1 MTQFYSQLPVL
12 TEFADIGQPD
22 RYASLPA
29 DWHVVMCDVRNSTAA
44 VEAGRYKNVNTVA
57 AAAIA
62 AVLNAVGKIDIPFAF
77 EGDGAV
83 LCVPAAS
90 LDGARSALL
99 KTQDMANKA
108 FALDLRVAT
117 LPMAQILAA
126 GVNIQV
132 ARFRVSEHYIQAV
145 FAGGGM
151 AYADRYMKDAA
162 TESLCAIQAG
172 SVEMEGSFDGLECRW
187 QDIPSRYGETVS
199 IMVRAQGGDQE
210 AGGRL
215 YRTLI
220 EKVREV
226 YGTDDSCHPVFP
238 PDLAFS
244 LSGKQLGNEVGV
256 HTAGRSVLD
265 RWRYLMKIRLM
276 VVLGWFLMRFGIK
289 TEETDWAQYK
299 TVMARNSDVRK
310 FNDCFRQILAGTA
323 GQRIALTAWLDECF
337 ARGEL
342 VYGTHV
348 SERAQMTCLIFD
360 YSGRHLHFIDGAGG
374 GLFMAAKDLKERAR
388 RRND

>member
-1 MTQFYSQLPVL
+1 MSQFYSQLPVL
-12 TEFADIGQPD
+12 TEFADIGQPH

-62 AVLNAVGKIDIPFAF
+62 AVLNAVGKVDIPFAF

-99 KTQDMANKA
+99 KTQDMAKKA

-117 LPMAQILAA
+117 MPMAQILAA

-172 SVEMEGSFDGLECRW
+172 SLEMAGNFDGLECRW

-199 IMVRAQGGDQE
+199 IMVRALGSDQE

-220 EKVREV
+220 AKVREV

-256 HTAGRSVLD
+256 QMADRSAFA

-337 ARGEL
+337 DRGEL

-388 RRND
+388 LRTD

>member
-1 MTQFYSQLPVL
+1 MTEFYSQLPVL
-12 TEFADIGQPD
+12 TEFADIGQPA
-22 RYASLPA
+22 RYAPLPA

-83 LCVPAAS
+83 LCVPSTA
-90 LDGARSALL
+90 LDGARAALL
-99 KTQDMANKA
+99 KTQDMAQQA
-108 FALDLRVAT
+108 FALDLRAAT
-117 LPMAQILAA
+117 LPMAQIRAA

-132 ARFRVSEHYIQAV
+132 ARFRVSENYIQAV

-151 AYADRYMKDAA
+151 AYADRYMKDPA
-162 TESLCAIQAG
+162 TESLCAVPRG
-172 SVEMEGSFDGLECRW
+172 SIEARGSFDGLECRW
-187 QDIPSRYGETVS
+187 QDIPSRYGEIVS
-199 IMVRAQGGDQE
+199 IMVRAEGSGAE
-210 AGGRL
+210 ADGRL
-215 YRTLI
+215 YRSLI

-226 YGTDDSCHPVFP
+226 YGPDDRCHPVFP

-244 LSGKQLGNEVGV
+244 LGGRQLGNEVGV
-256 HTAGRSVLD
+256 HMAGRSGFE
-265 RWRYLMKIRLM
+265 RWRHLMRIRLI

-289 TEETDWAQYK
+289 TAATDWARYK

-323 GQRIALTAWLDECF
+323 EQRAALTAWLEQRF
-337 ARGEL
+337 AAGEL
-342 VYGTHV
+342 LYGTHV
-348 SERAQMTCLIFD
+348 SARAQMTCLIFD
-360 YSGRHLHFIDGAGG
+360 YAGRHLHFIDGAGG
-374 GLFMAAKDLKERAR
+374 GLFMAAKDLKARALKAR
-388 RRND
+388 G